1 MNRFTQI
8 LLTVGVALS
17 LGTQAQAVTAVKLSD
32 IELQGLQNLDS
43 GTVFTYLP
51 YRVGDEFSDTDSTR
65 VVRDLYKTGFFKQ
78 VEVDQRGS
86 VLIVKLDELPTIGE
100 LKFSGNDKVEKA
112 DLEKALKSAGL
123 VKGRILNRAVL
134 EQMEQELQR
143 LYFSMGLYGMKVEVK
158 QTDLGGNR
166 VGLDIEILEGT
177 ESKIRSVSFVG
188 NSVFSEQ
195 TLASQFDLGA
205 KGWWEFY
212 SSKDQYSRQ
221 KLAADLE
228 KLRSFYLDRGY
239 VKFNIE
245 STEVSMSPD
254 RKDIYIT
261 IGVKEGDQ
269 YKVSGVEFA
278 GAKVVD
284 EAELRKLVLVK
295 NGEAFSRK
303 ELTES
308 TSAMVKRIGNEGYAF
323 ANVNPVPQLDETNKT
338 VKLTL
343 YVDPGKRVY
352 VRNISIQGNYLT
364 DEEVFRREL
373 RQMEA
378 SWYSGEKLDRSKA
391 RLQRLPYVENASVET
406 KPVQGQPDV
415 VDVNVGVTEKMSG
428 QFSVGVGYSQSAGVL
443 FNLNVAQSNFLG
455 TGNLA
460 SLKFDRSASYSA
472 YSLSLLD
479 PYWTIDGISAGV
491 SAFYTKTDTDNLNS
505 TVISRYIIDSYG
517 ADLKF
522 SMPVSESV
530 SARLGFGLSN
540 AALKRTVESPDWVT
554 NSSYDFLSITP
565 GVSLDTRDRVVF
577 PNSGISTGVY
587 ADVTLPGSGLEFY
600 KINADYAQYF
610 SVYKNFVLK
619 GYGTV
624 GLGDSYGKSYSYVNN
639 QGVTIET
646 PLPPFRNYYAGGVRS
661 VRGYEDF
668 SLSSGPDTI
677 DSNGDP
683 QGGAFKVV
691 GGAEFSAPLPFLG
704 PEVER
709 NVRLSLFYDVGNV
722 YYDYST
728 FDSNELRMSV
738 GVSLNWISP
747 IGPLILSYA
756 VPFNDQPGDK
766 LQAFQFSVGSGF

>member
-1 MNRFTQI
+1 MNRFAQI
-8 LLTVGVALS
+8 LLTVAVALS
-17 LGTQAQAVTAVKLSD
+17 LGTYAQAATAVKLSD

-51 YRVGDEFSDTDSTR
+51 YRVGDDFSEVDSTR

-78 VEVDQRGS
+78 VEVVQRGS

-177 ESKIRSVSFVG
+177 ESSIRSISFVG

-195 TLASQFDLGA
+195 TLASQFDLGP
-205 KGWWEFY
+205 KSWWEFY

-269 YKVSGVEFA
+269 YKVSGVDFA

-284 EAELRKLVLVK
+284 EAELRKLVLIK

-308 TSAMVKRIGNEGYAF
+308 TSAMVKRIGNDGYAF

-343 YVDPGKRVY
+343 YIDPGKRVY
-352 VRNISIQGNYLT
+352 VRNINIQGNYLT

-378 SWYSGEKLDRSKA
+378 SWYSGDKLDRSKA
-391 RLQRLPYVENASVET
+391 RLQRLPYVESANIET
-406 KPVQGQPDV
+406 KPVPGQADV
-415 VDVNVGVTEKMSG
+415 VDVNVGVSEKMSG

-460 SLKFDRSASYSA
+460 SIKLDRSASYSS

-491 SAFYTKTDTDNLNS
+491 SAFYTKTDTENLNT
-505 TVISRYIIDSYG
+505 TVISRYILDSYG

-554 NSSYDFLSITP
+554 NTNYDFLSITP
-565 GVSLDTRDRVVF
+565 GISMDTRDRVVF
-577 PNSGISTGVY
+577 PNSGIFTGVY
-587 ADVTLPGSGLEFY
+587 GDVTVPGSGLEFY

-610 SVYKNFVLK
+610 SVYKNYVLK

-624 GLGDSYGKSYSYVNN
+624 GLGDSYGKSYTYVNN
-639 QGVTIET
+639 QGVTVET
-646 PLPPFRNYYAGGVRS
+646 PLPPFKNYYAGGVRS
-661 VRGYEDF
+661 VRGYEDY
-668 SLSSGPDTI
+668 SLSSGSATL

-704 PEVER
+704 AEVEK

-722 YYDYST
+722 YYDYSS

-756 VPFNDQPGDK
+756 LPFNDQPGDR

>member
-1 MNRFTQI
+1 MNRFAKI
-8 LLTVGVALS
+8 LLSVGVALS
-17 LGTQAQAVTAVKLSD
+17 LGTHAQAETAVKLSD

-51 YRVGDEFSDTDSTR
+51 YRVGDEFNEADSTR

-78 VEVDQRGS
+78 VEVDQRGD

-143 LYFSMGLYGMKVEVK
+143 LYFSMGLYGMRLEVK

-166 VGLDIEILEGT
+166 VGLDIDILEGT
-177 ESKIRSVSFVG
+177 ESSIRSISFVG

-195 TLASQFDLGA
+195 TLASQFDLGP

-269 YKVSGVEFA
+269 YKVSGVDFA
-278 GAKVVD
+278 GIKVVD
-284 EAELRKLVLVK
+284 EAELRKLILIK

-303 ELTES
+303 QLTES
-308 TSAMVKRIGNEGYAF
+308 TGAMVKRIGNEGYAF

-352 VRNISIQGNYLT
+352 IRNIYIQGNYLT

-378 SWYSGEKLDRSKA
+378 SWYSGDKLDRSKT
-391 RLQRLPYVENASVET
+391 RLQRLPYVESANIET
-406 KPVQGQPDV
+406 KPVPGQADV

-428 QFSVGVGYSQSAGVL
+428 QFSVGLGYSQSAGLL

-460 SLKFDRSASYSA
+460 SLKLDRSASYSS

-479 PYWTIDGISAGV
+479 PYWTIDGVSAGV
-491 SAFYTKTDTDNLNS
+491 SAFYTKTDTEDLNS
-505 TVISRYIIDSYG
+505 TVISRYLLDSYG
-517 ADLKF
+517 ADLRF

-540 AALKRTVESPDWVT
+540 AALKTTVESPDWVT
-554 NSSYDFLSITP
+554 DSSYDFLSITP
-565 GVSLDTRDRVVF
+565 GISMDTRDRIVF
-577 PNSGISTGVY
+577 PNSGIFTGLY
-587 ADVTLPGSGLEFY
+587 ADVTIPGSGLEFY
-600 KINADYAQYF
+600 KINADYTQYF
-610 SVYKNFVLK
+610 SFYKNYVLK
-619 GYGTV
+619 GYGTL
-624 GLGDSYGKSYSYVNN
+624 GLGDSYGKNYSYVNN
-639 QGVTIET
+639 QGVTVET

-661 VRGYEDF
+661 VRGYEDY
-668 SLSSGPDTI
+668 SLSSGATTL

-691 GGAEFSAPLPFLG
+691 GGAEFSAPVPFLG
-704 PEVER
+704 AEFEK

-722 YYDYST
+722 YYDYSS
-728 FDSNELRMSV
+728 FDSNELRMSF

-756 VPFNDQPGDK
+756 VPFNDKPGDK

>member
-1 MNRFTQI
+1 MNTLARII
-8 LLTVGVALS
+8 LSVGISLTLS
-17 LGTQAQAVTAVKLSD
+17 MQVQATTSVKLSD

-51 YRVGDEFSDTDSTR
+51 YRVGDTFTDADSTR
-65 VVRDLYKTGFFKQ
+65 VVRDLYKTGFFRQ
-78 VEVDQRGS
+78 VEVDQRGD
-86 VLIVKLDELPTIGE
+86 VLVVKLDELPTIGE

-123 VKGRILNRAVL
+123 VKGRILNRVVL

-143 LYFSMGLYGMKVEVK
+143 LYFSMGLYGMRIDVK

-166 VGLDIEILEGT
+166 VALDIEILEGT
-177 ESKIRSVSFVG
+177 ESKIRGVTFVG
-188 NSVFSEQ
+188 NKVFSEGV
-195 TLASQFDLGA
+195 LASQFDSGT
-205 KGWWEFY
+205 KSWWEFY

-221 KLAADLE
+221 KLAGDLE

-245 STEVSMSPD
+245 STEVSISPD

-269 YKVSGVEFA
+269 YTVSGVEFA
-278 GAKVVD
+278 GTKIVD
-284 EAELRKLVLVK
+284 EAELRKLVVVK
-295 NGEAFSRK
+295 DGKPFSRK

-308 TSAMVKRIGNEGYAF
+308 TGAMVKRIGNDGYAF
-323 ANVNPVPQLDETNKT
+323 ANVNPVPQLDEANKT

-352 VRNISIQGNYLT
+352 VRNINIQGNYLT
-364 DEEVFRREL
+364 DEEVFRREI
-373 RQMEA
+373 RQMES
-378 SWYSGEKLDRSKA
+378 SWYSGDKLDRSKA
-391 RLQRLPYVENASVET
+391 RLQRLGYVESASIET
-406 KPVQGQPDV
+406 KPVPGKADV

-428 QFSVGVGYSQSAGVL
+428 QFSVGVGYSQSAGIL

-460 SLKFDRSASYSA
+460 SMKFDRSASYSA

-479 PYWTIDGISAGV
+479 PYWTVDGISAGV
-491 SAFYTKTDTDNLNS
+491 SAFYTKTDTENLNT
-505 TVISRYIIDSYG
+505 TVISRYVLDSYG

-530 SARLGFGLSN
+530 SAKLGFGLSN
-540 AALKRTVESPDWVT
+540 AALKRTSDSPDWVI
-554 NSSYDFLSITP
+554 NSNYNNISLIP
-565 GVSLDTRDRVVF
+565 GVSMDTRDRIVF
-577 PNSGISTGVY
+577 PNSGIFTGVY
-587 ADVTLPGSGLEFY
+587 ADITMPGSGLEFY

-610 SVYKNFVLK
+610 SVYKNYVLK

-624 GLGDSYGKSYSYVNN
+624 GIGDSYGKSYTYVNN
-639 QGVTIET
+639 QGVTVET

-668 SLSSGPDTI
+668 SLSSGPATL

-704 PEVER
+704 PEVEK

-722 YYDYST
+722 YYDYSS
-728 FDSNELRMSV
+728 FDSNALRMSV

-756 VPFNDQPGDK
+756 IPFNDQPNDK

>member
-1 MNRFTQI
+1 MNRLAKI
-8 LLTVGVALS
+8 LLSVGVALS
-17 LGTQAQAVTAVKLSD
+17 LGSHVQAATSVKLSD
-32 IELQGLQNLDS
+32 IELQGLQNIDS

-51 YRVGDEFSDTDSTR
+51 YRVGDEFNEADSTR

-86 VLIVKLDELPTIGE
+86 VLVVKLDELPTIGE

-143 LYFSMGLYGMKVEVK
+143 LYFSMGLYGMKVDVK
-158 QTDLGGNR
+158 QTELPGNR
-166 VGLDIEILEGT
+166 VALDIEILEGT
-177 ESKIRSVSFVG
+177 ESRIRSVSFVG

-195 TLASQFDLGA
+195 TLASQFDLGP
-205 KGWWEFY
+205 KSWWEFY

-239 VKFNIE
+239 VKFSIE

-261 IGVKEGDQ
+261 IGVREGEQ

-278 GAKVVD
+278 GTKVVD
-284 EAELRKLVLVK
+284 EAELRKLVVIK
-295 NGEAFSRK
+295 DGQPFSRK

-308 TSAMVKRIGNEGYAF
+308 TGAMVKRIGNEGYAF
-323 ANVNPVPQLDETNKT
+323 ANVNPVPQLDENEKT

-352 VRNISIQGNYLT
+352 VRNVNIQGNYLT

-378 SWYSGEKLDRSKA
+378 SWYSGEKLDRSKT
-391 RLQRLPYVENASVET
+391 RLQRLPYVENASIET
-406 KPVQGQPDV
+406 KPVAGKADV

-455 TGNLA
+455 TGNNA
-460 SLKFDRSASYSA
+460 SIKLDRSASYSS
-472 YSLSLLD
+472 YSLSFLD
-479 PYWTIDGISAGV
+479 PYWTVDGVSAGV
-491 SAFYTKTDTDNLNS
+491 NLFYTKTDTEELNTS
-505 TVISRYIIDSYG
+505 VISRFILDSYG
-517 ADLKF
+517 GDLRF
-522 SMPVSESV
+522 SMPVSESFN
-530 SARLGFGLSN
+530 AKLAFGLSN
-540 AALKRTVESPDWVT
+540 ADLKRTSESPDWVK
-554 NSSYDFLSITP
+554 NENYGFYSLTP
-565 GVSLDTRDRVVF
+565 GLSYDTRDRIVF
-577 PNSGISTGVY
+577 PNTGIVSGVY
-587 ADVTLPGSGLEFY
+587 ADITMPGSGLEFY
-600 KINADYAQYF
+600 KLNADYTQYF
-610 SVYKNFVLK
+610 TVYKNYVIK
-619 GYGTV
+619 GHALV
-624 GLGDSYGKSYSYVNN
+624 GYGDSYGKKYSYVDN
-639 QGVTIET
+639 QGRLVET
-646 PLPPFRNYYAGGVRS
+646 PLPPFRNFYAGGVRS

-668 SLSSGPDTI
+668 SLNSGSSTL

-683 QGGAFKVV
+683 MGGSFKLV

-704 PEVER
+704 PEVEK
-709 NVRLSLFYDVGNV
+709 NVRLSVFYDVGNV
-722 YYDYST
+722 YYDASS
-728 FDSNELRMSV
+728 FDSNELRMSF

>member
-1 MNRFTQI
+1 MNRFAQI
-8 LLTVGVALS
+8 LLSVAVGLS
-17 LGTQAQAVTAVKLSD
+17 LGTQTYAASSVKLTD
-32 IELQGLQNLDS
+32 IQLQGLQNLDS

-51 YRVGDEFSDTDSTR
+51 YRVGDEFSETDSTR

-78 VEVDQRGS
+78 VEVDKQGD

-143 LYFSMGLYGMKVEVK
+143 LYFSMGLYGMRVEVK

-177 ESKIRSVSFVG
+177 ESAIRSVTFVG
-188 NSVFSEQ
+188 NTVFSES
-195 TLASQFDLGA
+195 TLASQFDLGP
-205 KGWWEFY
+205 KSWWEFY

-284 EAELRKLVLVK
+284 EAELRKLVVVK
-295 NGEAFSRK
+295 DGQAFSRK

-308 TSAMVKRIGNEGYAF
+308 TGAMVKRIGNEGYAF

-352 VRNISIQGNYLT
+352 VRNINIQGNYLT

-378 SWYSGEKLDRSKA
+378 SWYSGEKLDRSKF
-391 RLQRLPYVENASVET
+391 RLQRLPYVENASIET
-406 KPVQGQPDV
+406 KPVPGKSDV

-455 TGNLA
+455 TGNTA
-460 SLKFDRSASYSA
+460 SIKLDRSASYSA
-472 YSLSLLD
+472 YSLSFLD
-479 PYWTIDGISAGV
+479 PYWTVDGISAGV
-491 SAFYTKTDTDNLNS
+491 NFFYTKTDTENLNN
-505 TVISRYIIDSYG
+505 TVISRYILDAYG

-522 SMPVSESV
+522 AMPVSESV

-540 AALKRTVESPDWVT
+540 SNLVRTSESPDWVT
-554 NSSYDFLSITP
+554 NQDYNFFTLAPGISI
-565 GVSLDTRDRVVF
+565 DTRDRIVF
-577 PNSGISTGVY
+577 PNSGIFSGIY
-587 ADVTLPGSGLEFY
+587 ADIAMPGSGLEFY
-600 KINADYAQYF
+600 KLNADYAQYF
-610 SVYKNFVLK
+610 TVFKNYVLK
-619 GYGTV
+619 GQAIMGY
-624 GLGDSYGKSYSYVNN
+624 GDSYGKSYSYVNN
-639 QGVTIET
+639 QGETIET

-668 SLSSGPDTI
+668 SLSSGPDTL

-683 QGGAFKVV
+683 MGGSVKLV
-691 GGAEFSAPLPFLG
+691 GGVEFSAPLPFLG
-704 PEVER
+704 AEVEK
-709 NVRLSLFYDVGNV
+709 NVRLSVFYDVGNV
-722 YYDYST
+722 YYDYSS
-728 FDSNELRMSV
+728 FDANQLRMSA

-756 VPFNDQPGDK
+756 VPFNDQPGDL